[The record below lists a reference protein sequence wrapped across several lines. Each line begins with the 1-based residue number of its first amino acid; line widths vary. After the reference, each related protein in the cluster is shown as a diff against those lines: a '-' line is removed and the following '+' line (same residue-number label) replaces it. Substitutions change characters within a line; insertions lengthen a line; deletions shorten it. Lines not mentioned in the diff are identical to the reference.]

1 MIDARRRAARN
12 AIGDALRRVVA
23 RNGTKS
29 ALIWKDR
36 EWSFA
41 QLETASIAVAEA
53 LSARGL
59 RKGDRVVAFG
69 RNSDAYLL
77 LWLGCVQA
85 GFVHVPAN
93 YGLTPNEL
101 RYIVEQSGA
110 RALIADQALMGPVET
125 ARDLPTLEWIG
136 QFEGGGAFDVL
147 SAARKPVSQPRPDWD
162 VQGEDPCQIIY
173 TSGTTGLPKGGLI
186 THSALLAEYISCIQA
201 CDYAESDRALF
212 ALPLYHAGQLHTF
225 TMPQLLMGS
234 STVLIEQPKP
244 DIVFEMIAKHRINSF
259 FAPPTSWI
267 GLLRHEQIDRHDL
280 SSLRKLYYGASIM
293 PATILAEL
301 RARFPGV
308 LTYNCYGQ
316 SEVGPLA
323 TVLRPEDHDGRLTS
337 AGRPVLNVEMRVVND
352 DMIDMPV
359 GEVGEIVHR
368 SPQLIDCYWNKP
380 EETEA
385 AFAGGWFHS
394 GDMGYLDAEGF
405 LYIVDRKKDVI
416 NSGGVVVAS
425 REVEDAL
432 YQHDAVYEVAVVGLP
447 DPKWLEA
454 VTAIVVCR
462 EGHAPT
468 EQDLLAHARDHLA
481 YYKVPKSVIFTDALP
496 RNASG
501 KILKRELRRIHGG
514 TEAAFVTE
522 ATTSQK
528 N

>member
-1 MIDARRRAARN
+1 MSDARRRATRN

-23 RNGTKS
+23 KNKTKS
-29 ALIWKDR
+29 ALVWKER
-36 EWSFA
+36 EWTFE

-53 LSARGL
+53 FTARGL
-59 RKGDRVVAFG
+59 RKGDRIVAFG

-85 GFVHVPAN
+85 GFIHVPAN
-93 YGLTPNEL
+93 YGLTPGEL

-125 ARDLPTLEWIG
+125 ARDLPTLEFVG
-136 QFEGGGAFDVL
+136 QFEGGGGIDVM
-147 SAARKPVSQPRPDWD
+147 SAARQPLSQPRPDWD

-186 THSALLAEYISCIQA
+186 THAALLAEYMSCIQA
-201 CDYAESDRALF
+201 CDYEESDRALF

-244 DIVFEMIAKHRINSF
+244 DMVFEMIQKHRINSF

-337 AGRPVLNVEMRVVND
+337 AGRPVLNVETRVVDDEMND
-352 DMIDMPV
+352 TPAGV
-359 GEVGEIVHR
+359 VGEIVHR
-368 SPQLIDCYWNKP
+368 SPQLIDCYWDKP
-380 EETEA
+380 EETAA

-394 GDMGYLDAEGF
+394 GDMGYFDEEGF

-447 DPKWLEA
+447 DPKWIEA

-462 EGHAPT
+462 EGQSAT
-468 EQDLLAHARDHLA
+468 EQDLLAHARERLA
-481 YYKVPKSVIFTDALP
+481 YYKLPKRVIFSDALP

-514 TEAAFVTE
+514 TEAAFAAD
-522 ATTSQK
+522 ATASPKT
-528 N
+528 